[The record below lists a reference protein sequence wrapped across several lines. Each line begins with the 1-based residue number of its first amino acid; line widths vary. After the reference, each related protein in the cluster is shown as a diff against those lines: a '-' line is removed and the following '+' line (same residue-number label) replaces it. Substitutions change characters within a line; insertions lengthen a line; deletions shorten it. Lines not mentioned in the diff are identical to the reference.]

1 MKQFVLYALLK
12 AFVISVG
19 VDLVC
24 MIYGVISGD
33 PYRITLAGGVICFL
47 VLFFVELIE
56 CLWKN
61 RKKYQIT
68 ILINCNLTG
77 VANYEDAPRKY

>member
-19 VDLVC
+19 VDLV
-24 MIYGVISGD
+24 
-33 PYRITLAGGVICFL
+33 
-47 VLFFVELIE
+47 LFFVELIE

-61 RKKYQIT
+61 RKK
-68 ILINCNLTG
+68 
-77 VANYEDAPRKY
+77 

>member
-19 VDLVC
+19 FDLVC
-24 MIYGVISGD
+24 LIYGVVSGN
-33 PYRITLAGGVICFL
+33 PYRITLAVGVIFFL

-56 CLWKN
+56 CLWKS
-61 RKKYQIT
+61 RKK
-68 ILINCNLTG
+68 
-77 VANYEDAPRKY
+77 

>member
-19 VDLVC
+19 FDLVC
-24 MIYGVISGD
+24 MIYGGISGD

-56 CLWKN
+56 CLCKN
-61 RKKYQIT
+61 RKK
-68 ILINCNLTG
+68 
-77 VANYEDAPRKY
+77 

>member
-19 VDLVC
+19 FDLVC

-33 PYRITLAGGVICFL
+33 PYRITLALNGGTL
-47 VLFFVELIE
+47 VVF
-56 CLWKN
+56 
-61 RKKYQIT
+61 
-68 ILINCNLTG
+68 
-77 VANYEDAPRKY
+77 

>member
-19 VDLVC
+19 FDFVC
-24 MIYGVISGD
+24 LIYGVVSGN

-56 CLWKN
+56 CLWKS
-61 RKKYQIT
+61 RKK
-68 ILINCNLTG
+68 
-77 VANYEDAPRKY
+77 

>member
-19 VDLVC
+19 FDLVC
-24 MIYGVISGD
+24 MIYGGISGD

-47 VLFFVELIE
+47 VLFFIELIE
-56 CLWKN
+56 GLWKN
-61 RKKYQIT
+61 RKK
-68 ILINCNLTG
+68 
-77 VANYEDAPRKY
+77 